1 MLITATPLNN
11 RPSDIA
17 NQVYLFQDAKDSTL
31 EVSNL
36 QHFFRKKIDAYKRL
50 KENTNI
56 AEVQEGVKV
65 IYQEIRDKVI
75 APLTIRRTRTDLK
88 IHNQYN
94 GKIIF

>member
-36 QHFFRKKIDAYKRL
+36 QQFFRKKIDDYKKLRD
-50 KENTNI
+50 NPNI
-56 AEVQEGVKV
+56 AEVQEAVKV
-65 IYQEIRDKVI
+65 IYQDIRDKVI
-75 APLTIRRTRTDLK
+75 APIYYQK
-88 IHNQYN
+88 N
-94 GKIIF
+94 